1 MKKTACLETFGCQMN
16 RLDSE
21 LIRSLL
27 EEDGYEMTADPGS
40 ADLVLFNTC
49 SVRQHAEA
57 RVYGR
62 LGMLKA
68 LKEKRPAVVIA
79 VLGCMAQKDREQIF
93 ERAPHVDV
101 VCGTAEFPS
110 LLEFVERVRR
120 GDAHQLAVADRA
132 DLSQVYARRRL
143 APNQFHAFVAVMR
156 GCDNF
161 CSYCVVPYVR
171 GREVSR
177 PMAEVVDEVKRLVG
191 RGVLEFTLLGQ
202 NISSYGKG
210 LHATQ
215 PPSAG
220 NNDVNLAKLLRL
232 VSAIV
237 GVRRLAFITS
247 HPADM
252 TREILAAMRDC
263 PNASPYLHLPA
274 QSGSTPV
281 LQRMNRGYTRERYI
295 DLVREAYATVP
306 GLAVA
311 TDFIVGFPGETDAD
325 FRQSLSLVEECR
337 FSSSFI
343 FKYSPRPGTKAA
355 GFPDDVPMET
365 KRRRNADLL
374 ALQQRIS
381 SEENAKFVGRT
392 VEVLIEGP
400 SKTRADRLTGRAPD
414 HRIVIVGEKGA
425 EKGDCPPKSVPG
437 TVPFFRPG
445 DFVPV
450 TIASSTA
457 LALYGSVAAKGEKN
471 DSVKTPGPNTE

>member
-1 MKKTACLETFGCQMN
+1 
-16 RLDSE
+16 
-21 LIRSLL
+21 
-27 EEDGYEMTADPGS
+27 
-40 ADLVLFNTC
+40 
-49 SVRQHAEA
+49 
-57 RVYGR
+57 
-62 LGMLKA
+62 
-68 LKEKRPAVVIA
+68 
-79 VLGCMAQKDREQIF
+79 
-93 ERAPHVDV
+93 
-101 VCGTAEFPS
+101 
-110 LLEFVERVRR
+110 
-120 GDAHQLAVADRA
+120 
-132 DLSQVYARRRL
+132 
-143 APNQFHAFVAVMR
+143 
-156 GCDNF
+156 
-161 CSYCVVPYVR
+161 
-171 GREVSR
+171 
-177 PMAEVVDEVKRLVG
+177 
-191 RGVLEFTLLGQ
+191 
-202 NISSYGKG
+202 
-210 LHATQ
+210 
-215 PPSAG
+215 
-220 NNDVNLAKLLRL
+220 
-232 VSAIV
+232 
-237 GVRRLAFITS
+237 
-247 HPADM
+247 
-252 TREILAAMRDC
+252 
-263 PNASPYLHLPA
+263 
-274 QSGSTPV
+274 
-281 LQRMNRGYTRERYI
+281 MNRGYTRERYI

-400 SKTRADRLTGRAPD
+400 SKTRADRLMGRAPD

>member
-237 GVRRLAFITS
+237 GVRR
-247 HPADM
+247 PADM

-400 SKTRADRLTGRAPD
+400 SKTRADRLMGRAPD